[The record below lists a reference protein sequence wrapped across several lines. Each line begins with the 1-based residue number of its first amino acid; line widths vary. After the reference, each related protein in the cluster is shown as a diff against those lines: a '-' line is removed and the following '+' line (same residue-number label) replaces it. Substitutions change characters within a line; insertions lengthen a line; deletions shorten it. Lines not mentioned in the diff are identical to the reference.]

1 MEMRADTICGVEMRL
16 GLERG
21 LSLSLNGGRAPAAR
35 AALPSLMTTWPL
47 QRAKGTRLGSHLM
60 RGGEEMDR
68 MGVTSLCSKLEKFII
83 YHYSQPKCHPTE
95 PHPVKNITRKKG
107 GGGGG
112 GNKKQGSTVRGLQQ
126 PTGKINMQMY
136 ARN

>member
-1 MEMRADTICGVEMRL
+1 MEMRADTICRVEMRL

-21 LSLSLNGGRAPAAR
+21 LSLTPNGGKAPDAHVT
-35 AALPSLMTTWPL
+35 LPSLMTTWPL
-47 QRAKGTRLGSHLM
+47 QRAKETLPGSHLM
-60 RGGEEMDR
+60 RRGEEMDR

-95 PHPVKNITRKKG
+95 PHPVKKHHAEREEKIKKRS
-107 GGGGG
+107 
-112 GNKKQGSTVRGLQQ
+112 STVRGLQQ